1 MIRIDGCQRK
11 AAVFGTALDEEE
23 QNMKKSYARR
33 IMLSCSALILAS
45 ILILDS
51 ILLLFVWQFF
61 KLDKYDLLEK
71 NVNMGLYAVQEYIEK
86 PDAVDVG
93 SAKPLLNVL
102 AASIDAHVI
111 VADKG
116 GSFIIRANGG
126 RNDDFVLY
134 GNNSRIPVEMMQ
146 RLDEQKEIH
155 DAAQFGGMYRIR
167 CYTYATVITD
177 AQGKQVGYIIASLP
191 MELHLRDFMSQ
202 MIKICLTASVPV
214 LILACI
220 ICYCVANQIA
230 KPLRQAA
237 SVAQQYGKGDFAA
250 RLPVDSQDEIGVLMQ
265 EMNQMGQ
272 SLAANDSIQRSFI
285 ANVSHE
291 LKTPMTT
298 ISGFVD
304 GILDGTIPK
313 SKERY
318 YLTLVSEEVKRLSRL
333 VRSMLNLSKIEAGEM
348 QPNKTDFNILDT
360 VIRVVLAFEKKIEE
374 HNIEIRGLDIDP
386 LYVNADEDLVHQV
399 VYNLVENAVKFTNEN
414 GYIAFDIYRKESRIF
429 VGIQN
434 SGLGLTKEELE
445 NVFKRF
451 YKSDRSRG
459 LDKTGFGLGLYIVR
473 SIIAAH
479 GGEVE
484 VESIEG
490 EYCRFTVSLPETQ
503 DIAAARGRRGKAK

>member
-1 MIRIDGCQRK
+1 M
-11 AAVFGTALDEEE
+11 GT
-23 QNMKKSYARR
+23 NMKKSYARR

-51 ILLLFVWQFF
+51 VLLLFVWQFF
-61 KLDKYDLLEK
+61 KQDKYALLEE
-71 NVNMGLYAVQEYIEK
+71 NVNTGLYAVEEYVEK
-86 PDAVDVG
+86 TGVSELSSV
-93 SAKPLLNVL
+93 KPLFNML
-102 AASIDAHVI
+102 AAAIDANLIITNPEGV
-111 VADKG
+111 
-116 GSFIIRANGG
+116 FILNASGG
-126 RNDDFVLY
+126 RNDEYALY
-134 GNNSRIPVEMMQ
+134 GNNVRIPTQMQ
-146 RLDEQKEIH
+146 NKLDEQKEVY
-155 DAAQFGGMYRIR
+155 DSKTFGGMYRIR
-167 CYTYATVITD
+167 CYTYAKAMLT
-177 AQGKQVGYIIASLP
+177 QSGENYGYIVASIP
-191 MELHLRDFMSQ
+191 IKLHLNDFMKQ
-202 MIKICLTASVPV
+202 MLQICLAASIPV
-214 LILACI
+214 LLLSCI
-220 ICYCVANQIA
+220 ICFCVAEQIA

-237 SVAQQYGKGDFAA
+237 EVAKQYGKGDFTA
-250 RLPVDSQDEIGVLMQ
+250 RLPVDSDDEIGVLMH
-265 EMNQMGQ
+265 EMNTMGQ

-313 SKERY
+313 SKERH
-318 YLTLVSEEVKRLSRL
+318 YLGLVSEEVKRLSRL

-348 QPNKTDFNILDT
+348 ELNKTDFNILDT
-360 VIRVVLAFEKKIEE
+360 VIRVVLAFENRIEE
-374 HNIEIRGLDIDP
+374 QNIEIRGLDMDP
-386 LYVNADEDLVHQV
+386 LYVSADEDLVHQV

-414 GYIAFDIYRKESRIF
+414 GYIAFDIYRKESKVY

-434 SGLGLTKEELE
+434 SGVGLTKEELE

-490 EYCRFTVSLPETQ
+490 EYCRFTVSLPQTQ
-503 DIAAARGRRGKAK
+503 EIQSGRGRRAKGK

>member
-1 MIRIDGCQRK
+1 
-11 AAVFGTALDEEE
+11 
-23 QNMKKSYARR
+23 MKKSYAGR
-33 IMLSCSALILAS
+33 IMFSCSVLILAS

-51 ILLLFVWQFF
+51 VLLLFVWQFF
-61 KLDKYDLLEK
+61 KQDKYNLLEE
-71 NVNMGLYAVQEYIEK
+71 NVNTGLYAVQEYVKNAEN
-86 PDAVDVG
+86 PDVASV
-93 SAKPLLNVL
+93 KPLFDML
-102 AASIDAHVI
+102 AAAIDANL
-111 VADKG
+111 
-116 GSFIIRANGG
+116 IITNEQGLFVLSASGG
-126 RNDDFVLY
+126 RNDEYALY
-134 GNNSRIPVEMMQ
+134 GGADRIPEQMLQ
-146 RLDEQKEIH
+146 KLDEKRELY
-155 DAAQFGGMYRIR
+155 DSDEFGGMYRIR
-167 CYTYATVITD
+167 CYTYAKAMI
-177 AQGKQVGYIIASLP
+177 GESGEHYGYIIASMP
-191 MELHLRDFMSQ
+191 MKLHLNDFMNQ
-202 MIKICLTASVPV
+202 MMQICLAASIPV
-214 LILACI
+214 LILACLI
-220 ICYCVANQIA
+220 SYAVATQIA

-237 SVAQQYGKGDFAA
+237 TVAKQYGKGDFTA
-250 RLPVDSQDEIGVLMQ
+250 RLPVNSEDEIGVLMQ
-265 EMNQMGQ
+265 EMNAMGQ

-318 YLTLVSEEVKRLSRL
+318 YLQLVSEEVKRLSRL

-348 QPNKTDFNILDT
+348 QPNKTDFNVLDT
-360 VIRVVLAFEKKIEE
+360 VIQVVLAFEKRIEE
-374 HNIEIRGLDIDP
+374 NNIEIRGLDMDAI
-386 LYVNADEDLVHQV
+386 YVNADQDLVHQV

-414 GYIAFDIYRKESRIF
+414 GYIAFDVYRRESRVY

-434 SGLGLTKEELE
+434 SGVGLTKEELE

-473 SIIAAH
+473 SIVAAH

-490 EYCRFTVSLPETQ
+490 EYCRFTISLPETQ
-503 DIAAARGRRGKAK
+503 EIPTGRGRRGKNK